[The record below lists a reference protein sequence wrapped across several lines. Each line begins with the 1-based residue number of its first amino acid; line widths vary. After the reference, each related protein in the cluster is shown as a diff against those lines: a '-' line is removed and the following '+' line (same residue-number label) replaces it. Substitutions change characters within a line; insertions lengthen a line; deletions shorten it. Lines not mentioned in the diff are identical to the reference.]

1 MPIEQVYEHE
11 NMRVTS
17 NSGINNII
25 ERNSS
30 YFLLFSKKK
39 IKKKVFKFYVIN
51 AFLFEISASVI
62 YRPLFS
68 KRCI

>member
-39 IKKKVFKFYVIN
+39 KKLKRKFSN
-51 AFLFEISASVI
+51 FT
-62 YRPLFS
+62 
-68 KRCI
+68 